1 MESDSPNPKTWQHPG
16 GKLLELGPEN
26 CSEKELLAILIGT
39 GHKGKSA
46 LEIAEELLQRYISL
60 YGLIDKSLGELAE
73 IKGLKETKVT
83 RIAAAYEIARRLH
96 IRLIRDNK

>member
-1 MESDSPNPKTWQHPG
+1 MDSNNSISKTWQHPG

-39 GHKGKSA
+39 GYQGKSA
-46 LEIAEELLQRYISL
+46 LNIAEELLQKHISL
-60 YGLIDKSLGELAE
+60 YGLMGKNLAELAE
-73 IKGLKETKVT
+73 IKGLKETKLT

-96 IRLIRDNK
+96 IRLQRDNK

>member
-1 MESDSPNPKTWQHPG
+1 MNHYNAKNQRWQHPG

-39 GHKGKSA
+39 GYQGKSA
-46 LEIAEELLQRYISL
+46 LDIAEVLLQEHISL
-60 YGLIDKSLGELAE
+60 YGLMGKNLDELAK
-73 IKGLKETKVT
+73 IKGLKKTKLT

-96 IRLIRDNK
+96 VRLQRDNK